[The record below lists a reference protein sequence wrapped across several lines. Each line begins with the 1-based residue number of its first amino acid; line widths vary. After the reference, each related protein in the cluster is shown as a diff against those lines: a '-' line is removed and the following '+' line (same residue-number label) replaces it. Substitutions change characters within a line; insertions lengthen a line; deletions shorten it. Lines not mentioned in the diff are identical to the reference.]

1 MSSYQLHD
9 YVYVLRNN
17 SLIYEGT
24 IIAVDSKHLIVL
36 TTKSNF
42 KLVIGLYDG
51 YYTVIK
57 GINAKIN
64 IDKRSARVR

>member
-57 GINAKIN
+57 GIKCQN
-64 IDKRSARVR
+64 

>member
-9 YVYVLRNN
+9 YIYILHNN
-17 SLIYEGT
+17 SLLYEGT

-42 KLVIGLYDG
+42 KLVISLYEG
-51 YYTVIK
+51 YYKVMK
-57 GINAKIN
+57 GVKCQN
-64 IDKRSARVR
+64 